1 MTYKAKMITALAA
14 LALSGQLSA
23 AGPNYNFVEGRYLI
37 DTDIDERNLDGD
49 GFHLGGSYRFTGEI
63 YAFGNLRFNDYDHGV
78 DATVLNLGGGY
89 ILPIHSNWDSNFTF
103 GMARW
108 DVDGIDDEI
117 GFELSGGV
125 RGMLTPEIEARAKL
139 TYLDIDDL
147 GDDAYL
153 TLGGDYFF
161 MPNLSAGLELDVGG
175 DFDSLSAGVRYFFK

>member
-1 MTYKAKMITALAA
+1 
-14 LALSGQLSA
+14 
-23 AGPNYNFVEGRYLI
+23 
-37 DTDIDERNLDGD
+37 
-49 GFHLGGSYRFTGEI
+49 
-63 YAFGNLRFNDYDHGV
+63 
-78 DATVLNLGGGY
+78 
-89 ILPIHSNWDSNFTF
+89 
-103 GMARW
+103 MARW

-125 RGMLTPEIEARAKL
+125 RGMLTPEVEARAKL

-175 DFDSLSAGVRYFFK
+175 DFDTLSAGVRYFFK

>member
-1 MTYKAKMITALAA
+1 MTNKAKMITALAA
-14 LALSGQLSA
+14 AALSGQLYA
-23 AGPNYNFVEGRYLI
+23 AGPNYNFVEGRYLV

-49 GFHLGGSYRFTGEI
+49 GLHFGGSYRFTGEI

-89 ILPIHSNWDSNFTF
+89 ILPIHANWDSNFSF
-103 GMARW
+103 GLARW

-125 RGMLTPEIEARAKL
+125 RGMLTPEVEARAKL
-139 TYLDIDDL
+139 TYLDVDDL